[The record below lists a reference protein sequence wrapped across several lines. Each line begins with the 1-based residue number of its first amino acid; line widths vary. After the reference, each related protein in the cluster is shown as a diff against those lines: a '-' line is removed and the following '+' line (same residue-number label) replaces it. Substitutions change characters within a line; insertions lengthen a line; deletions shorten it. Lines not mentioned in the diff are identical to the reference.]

1 MRRNGIVEHIYV
13 EPNLHEPLGKRI
25 VIALNHALSKACLED
40 YDYLLRVDAD
50 VMLPKRFIEE
60 NLKVKADCVG
70 TAGYAVL
77 LKMNC
82 FIKVF
87 NGQFPEVAV
96 EDTYI
101 ALKLLSLGYSVKPWV
116 LPPILK
122 RKSGT
127 CHSWRYHFIRGVE
140 MYKLGYEPLHV
151 VDVLYHDLRRDLRS
165 VFS

>member
-116 LPPILK
+116 LPPILREK
-122 RKSGT
+122 AEPV
-127 CHSWRYHFIRGVE
+127 IRGDITLLEVW
-140 MYKLGYEPLHV
+140 
-151 VDVLYHDLRRDLRS
+151 RCINS
-165 VFS
+165 VMSHFMLLMFYTMT